1 MIKNLTRCPW
11 PAEDKLMIEYHDK
24 EWGVPVHNDKKH
36 FDFRLLDGFQAGL
49 SWSTVLKKRDNFR
62 NAFDKFD
69 YKRIAKYASKDVS
82 RLLEDEGIIRNKL
95 KIKAAITNAQKFQE
109 VQAEFGSFDKY
120 IWRFVG
126 GKTKK
131 NKFKK
136 LSDFPAK
143 TKESDAMSR
152 DLQKR
157 GFKFAGSTICYA
169 YMQAAGLVNDHTID
183 CFRSK

>member
-1 MIKNLTRCPW
+1 MAKSLTRCPW

-24 EWGVPVHNDKKH
+24 EWGLPVHNDEKH
-36 FDFRLLDGFQAGL
+36 FEFLLLDGFQAGL
-49 SWSTVLKKRDNFR
+49 SWSTILKKRDNFR
-62 NAFDKFD
+62 RAFDNFD
-69 YKRIAKYASKDVS
+69 YTKIAKYTSRDIS
-82 RLLEDEGIIRNKL
+82 RLLKDAGIVRNKL
-95 KIKAAITNAQKFQE
+95 KIEAAIMNAKKFQE

-120 IWRFVG
+120 IWQFVG
-126 GKTKK
+126 GAVKK
-131 NKFKK
+131 NRLKK

-143 TKESDAMSR
+143 TKESDDMSR

-169 YMQAAGLVNDHTID
+169 YMQAAGLVNDHTQD